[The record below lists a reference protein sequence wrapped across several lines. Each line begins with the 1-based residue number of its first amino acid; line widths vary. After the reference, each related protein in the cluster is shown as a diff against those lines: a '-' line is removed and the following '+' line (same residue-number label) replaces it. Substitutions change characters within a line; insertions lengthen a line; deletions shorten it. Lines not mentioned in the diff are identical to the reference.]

1 MNHSVRRH
9 GDIESG
15 QSTYI
20 DTKREYVI
28 IMFRSSPFNDFCFC
42 LFTLQPKGKHRWARI
57 GMDRVYVAK
66 NVTRPWHPA
75 AIRSTK
81 ENLIVIIRVTLLCS
95 DREVSCKWRVWE
107 NDLRIDNLI
116 FLCLFII
123 RLISKPLN
131 FEGFEFSVFVLN
143 SICIVEPLV
152 VMNISF
158 RIFPPCLF
166 IFYISILWNLNYF
179 F

>member
-1 MNHSVRRH
+1 M
-9 GDIESG
+9 
-15 QSTYI
+15 
-20 DTKREYVI
+20 
-28 IMFRSSPFNDFCFC
+28 
-42 LFTLQPKGKHRWARI
+42 
-57 GMDRVYVAK
+57 
-66 NVTRPWHPA
+66 
-75 AIRSTK
+75 
-81 ENLIVIIRVTLLCS
+81 
-95 DREVSCKWRVWE
+95 
-107 NDLRIDNLI
+107 